1 MTAHGVRELR
11 VGGDSLLH
19 VLVLGGG
26 DGGGHCGHLAHKHE
40 LVSFTDI

>member
-1 MTAHGVRELR
+1 MVRPVTAMELR

-26 DGGGHCGHLAHKHE
+26 DGGGHLAHKHE

>member
-19 VLVLGGG
+19 VLELGDG
-26 DGGGHCGHLAHKHE
+26 DGGGHLSHKHE